1 MLFYVKDKFTKD
13 FSTLTKFSY
22 VSEKWLLQGDYKR
35 STLKNLTNKKVPFIY
50 PLFIGSNRIFL
61 DRIPTPPKSTIEIIK
76 SQKAKIVFLYL
87 GEGNVHTS
95 KQIRLLEDFS
105 IECGLTKNEVT
116 FVHGNM
122 LLEHIESPFIKFK
135 YFNLFEA
142 SLWQFANV
150 DRNTPESVE
159 NYIKLFNA
167 QKFTEKNYHFNC
179 FNRVP
184 RDPRVFLVS
193 LLKSNALVNSKS
205 LVSIGN
211 EKFKQHT
218 YNKESLPF
226 NNTVINQQDDFNNIN
241 QYLETEFDTLKL
253 KGLTVDY
260 KDLGNINT
268 HEVNYNIYKDCFID
282 IISETVYKPKC
293 MFFTEKTFRSISI
306 KQPFFLL
313 GGKDSLK
320 HLKSLGYKT
329 FDKWWD
335 ESYDNFDDIYDRT
348 YQAFL
353 IIKKISKLDKKLL
366 SLMISEMQEVL
377 EHNFN
382 HYFYNNRHKTLL
394 W

>member
-1 MLFYVKDKFTKD
+1 MVHYVQDKFTKN
-13 FSTLTKFSY
+13 FSTLTRHSHI
-22 VSEKWLLQGDYKR
+22 SEKWLLQSDYKR
-35 STLKNLTNKKVPFIY
+35 ITFKSSKEKNIPFIY
-50 PLFIGSNRIFL
+50 PLFIGSNKIFL
-61 DRIPTPPKSTIEIIK
+61 DKIPTPPKSTIDIIK

-87 GEGNVHTS
+87 NEGDVHTS
-95 KQIRLLEDFS
+95 KQISLLEDFS
-105 IECGLTKNEVT
+105 TECGLTKNEVT
-116 FVHGNM
+116 FIHGNM
-122 LLEHIESPFIKFK
+122 LLEHIDSSFVTFK
-135 YFNLFEA
+135 HFNLFES
-142 SLWQFANV
+142 SLWQFADLNRNV
-150 DRNTPESVE
+150 PKSIE
-159 NYIKLFNA
+159 NHIKVFNS
-167 QKFTEKNYHFNC
+167 KEFTEKNYHFNC

-193 LLKSNALVNSKS
+193 LLKSNPLVNSKS
-205 LVSIGN
+205 IVSIGH
-211 EKFKQHT
+211 EKFKPDT
-218 YNKESLPF
+218 YNKESLPY
-226 NNTVINQQDDFNNIN
+226 NNTVINQQDDFYNVK
-241 QYLETEFDTLKL
+241 QYLDTDFQTLKFE
-253 KGLTVDY
+253 GLTVDY
-260 KDLGNINT
+260 KDLGKINT
-268 HEVNYNIYKDCFID
+268 HEVNYNMYKNCFID

-335 ESYDNFDDIYDRT
+335 ESYDNSDDIYDRT
-348 YQAFL
+348 YKAFL